1 MKNLSSKINI
11 LSENLAKI
19 GMEKGLRHPDVLKL
33 SQQLDCLIVKYYVEN
48 VTLNR

>member
-19 GMEKGLRHPDVLKL
+19 GMEKGFRHPEVLKL
-33 SQQLDCLIVKYYVEN
+33 SQQLDRLIVKYYVEN
-48 VTLNR
+48 AIFNR